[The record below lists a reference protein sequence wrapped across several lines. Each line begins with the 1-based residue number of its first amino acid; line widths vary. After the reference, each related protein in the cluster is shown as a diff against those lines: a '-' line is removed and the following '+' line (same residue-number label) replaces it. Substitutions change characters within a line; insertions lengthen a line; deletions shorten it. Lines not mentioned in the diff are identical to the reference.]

1 MVFSEVIEVKKLDLD
16 IFKGEHKK
24 RKDLSYKYKFSVRT
38 MKKDFAFFA
47 KSENEREVW
56 LESLLK
62 IMEHNEMGKS
72 KFNLK
77 ATSNAYM
84 RSMDASTPLM

>member
-1 MVFSEVIEVKKLDLD
+1 MRTLKKEFS
-16 IFKGEHKK
+16 
-24 RKDLSYKYKFSVRT
+24 
-38 MKKDFAFFA
+38 FFA

-62 IMEHNEMGKS
+62 IMEHNEMGQT

-77 ATSNAYM
+77 STSAAYM
-84 RSMDASTPLM
+84 RSMDHSTPLMQSVKKIH